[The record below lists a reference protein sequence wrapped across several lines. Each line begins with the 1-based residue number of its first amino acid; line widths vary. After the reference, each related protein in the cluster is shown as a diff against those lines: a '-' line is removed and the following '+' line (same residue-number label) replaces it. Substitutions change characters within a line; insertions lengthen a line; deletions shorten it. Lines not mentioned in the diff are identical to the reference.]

1 VIKEEMDLTGKTCP
15 PPFSAHSLGSAG
27 SERVDLP
34 LAFKGTPFVLHFYNS
49 G

>member
-15 PPFSAHSLGSAG
+15 PFSAHSLGSAAG